1 MFTRH
6 TLDEDKAHS
15 RTYTLYTLRLLS
27 CTFYPPISHFP
38 LKIWVQISTICSAGL
53 VYTGCL
59 HTTYSREVRGP
70 ADLVAAALTAVLQCC
85 SGHVTRPPEVTGT
98 SYRQPRSRDRPI
110 SWGPPLYYQLPVP
123 YFISIII
130 GGAGTGP
137 GVAPY
142 HGCVDQNI
150 RIWQQIS
157 TAS

>member
-1 MFTRH
+1 MH
-6 TLDEDKAHS
+6 I
-15 RTYTLYTLRLLS
+15 
-27 CTFYPPISHFP
+27 YPPISHFP
-38 LKIWVQISTICSAGL
+38 LKIWVQISTVCSAGL
-53 VYTGCL
+53 DYTGCP

-70 ADLVAAALTAVLQCC
+70 ADLVAAAALTAVLQCCSAAVLQCC

-98 SYRQPRSRDRPI
+98 SYQQPRSRTVPI
-110 SWGPPLYYQLPVP
+110 LWGTQPILQYYQYQ

-137 GVAPY
+137 GVAPC
-142 HGCVDQNI
+142 HGWSVDQNI